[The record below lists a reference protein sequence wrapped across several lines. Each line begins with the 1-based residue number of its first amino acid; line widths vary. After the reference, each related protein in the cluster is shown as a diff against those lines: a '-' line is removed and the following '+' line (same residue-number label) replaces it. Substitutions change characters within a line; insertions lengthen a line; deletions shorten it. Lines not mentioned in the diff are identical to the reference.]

1 MTSKVQTAADYWTV
15 HEKTWRR
22 GCVIVGEQKNK
33 ELIFSFRSLKLFW
46 INNKAIIEF
55 GFRRIWRIL
64 QISIIANYYSFK
76 IFPLLW
82 LVKTNRMIHHNQLL
96 LTKCG
101 KNFVILNQW
110 RQNDVKSVACC
121 RLLKRWPRKPG
132 DEVVL
137 ILVSRKTKS
146 KMGNSIKNGEIFW
159 MNNKETIELGFRRI
173 KDYSMESSQEQF
185 LFTSC
190 AASKKRTGE
199 RSERV
204 SFLMQC
210 NEWIKIVQVLSMV
223 WCFYFIHTKIS
234 SRLTHFKDCK
244 PFKCNSKKHLQ
255 IHNLGRYSFSVHSYI
270 FLPCYL
276 FTH

>member
-1 MTSKVQTAADYWTV
+1 M
-15 HEKTWRR
+15 EKTLSYW
-22 GCVIVGEQKNK
+22 
-33 ELIFSFRSLKLFW
+33 
-46 INNKAIIEF
+46 
-55 GFRRIWRIL
+55 
-64 QISIIANYYSFK
+64 AN
-76 IFPLLW
+76 
-82 LVKTNRMIHHNQLL
+82 
-96 LTKCG
+96 G
-101 KNFVILNQW
+101 
-110 RQNDVKSVACC
+110 VKSAARC
-121 RLLKRWPRKPG
+121 RLLKRWLTKPG

-146 KMGNSIKNGEIFW
+146 KMENSIIKNGEIFW

-173 KDYSMESSQEQF
+173 KDYSTESSQEQF